1 MLIEKKEEPMKDRHN
16 YYLRLADK
24 YEIDNELSNEEI
36 QDKINEKIQI
46 IYEKTYETYVNTI

>member
-1 MLIEKKEEPMKDRHN
+1 MLIEKKEEPMKDRNN

-36 QDKINEKIQI
+36 QDKINEKIQEKVDI
-46 IYEKTYETYVNTI
+46 IYETVIGAI